1 MRSETYHTPGTVVL
15 NLEIPS
21 GEILLEAGD
30 TDHTHVELEALSKKE
45 AMQELVDSSRIDQ
58 LRRGDGHEI
67 VVEVKPRRGIYFGWS
82 EGPEIR
88 AGGPDIRLRIT
99 CPRGAELDIRTKS
112 ADVRAH
118 GEFGTVDIK
127 TASGDISVEDTR
139 GDARVKTASGD
150 VHFHDVKG
158 RLDVKSASGDLHAD
172 SVAGAASVQLV
183 SGDVLIGNA
192 GDSVAANTVSGDQR
206 LEAVVQGRVELRA
219 ISGDISV
226 GIQRGSRLFVDAN
239 TVSGSTSSELEL
251 GDAPEGDAP
260 AEGPLVELFAKTVS
274 GDIRIERAPAPAAPA
289 APPAPVAP
297 APAAPAPAAQ
307 TTELSERA

>member
-21 GEILLEAGD
+21 GEIVLDASD
-30 TDHTHVELEALSKKE
+30 TNDTHVELEALSKKE
-45 AMQELVDSSRIDQ
+45 AMQELVNESRIDQ

-67 VVEVKPRRGIYFGWS
+67 VVEVKPRRGIYFSWG

-88 AGGPDIRLRIT
+88 HGGPDIRLRVT
-99 CPRGAELDIRTKS
+99 CPRGADLDIRTKS

-127 TASGDISVEDTR
+127 TASGDISVEDTG
-139 GDARVKTASGD
+139 GDVRVKTASGD

-183 SGDVLIGNA
+183 SGDVLIGDA
-192 GDSVAANTVSGDQR
+192 GDSVTANTVSGDQR
-206 LEAVVQGRVELRA
+206 LEAVVQGRMELRA

-226 GIQRGSRLFVDAN
+226 GIRRGSRLFVDAN

-251 GDAPEGDAP
+251 GDAPESDAP

-274 GDIRIERAPAPAAPA
+274 GDVRIERAPAPAP
-289 APPAPVAP
+289 
-297 APAAPAPAAQ
+297 Q
-307 TTELSERA
+307 TTELSEHA